1 MDDSINRDFTKEI
14 IQYKEDKGIIYGYL
28 NQKALD
34 LALYNRAKERTNNF
48 GSKAYNGQDKRAV
61 QLDDIII
68 QRHSIV
74 GRAVSDGEYVSDG
87 DILLDI
93 GLNSLAYS
101 SYFKENNISEFETWL
116 YVGIKIFSNYSGYF
130 FNKITDKMIGS
141 SNLGNTIKDGDL
153 LFTIQLAE
161 KPKEVETAIKD
172 ISFSLNLL
180 GKEIIEKMPYLSG
193 VNIEQWLVPNY
204 SYVEKGTDVLV
215 LSASNQYANYS
226 SKVIKTPYSGLLVQ
240 NQPALLRR
248 NKYWTMFRV
257 YPDELSLLDNFKY
270 KFDVKKDDFND
281 SCIVKGEVY
290 DLYYQSNGGFYSGL
304 GVQMNNWIGD
314 KTVYFNFE
322 YIGGKFYL
330 ILHYDNKHIKLDKF
344 CTLHLRLD
352 NGNTLTLNPAAK
364 PVKDVSYYMCKFQLS
379 KADLDDL
386 EDAKLIRWRIINRD
400 GIPLV
405 ERAND
410 CLKDEND
417 PTDITQRLSYIGFQK
432 FFKDF
437 RKTVEE
443 NAPKEELEDVK
454 ADSPSA
460 SQKSCYV
467 YLMIDTTNN
476 FHKIGISNHP
486 KYREHTLQSDKPTI
500 ELICAKEFPSRA
512 IAEAVE
518 AALHRA
524 FAAKRI
530 RGEWFNLDLS
540 DIEDLKQTLK

>member
-14 IQYKEDKGIIYGYL
+14 ILYKEDKGIIYGYL

-34 LALYNRAKERTNNF
+34 LALYNRAKERTNIF
-48 GSKAYNGQDKRAV
+48 DSKAYNGQDKRAV

-93 GLNSLAYS
+93 GLDSLS
-101 SYFKENNISEFETWL
+101 SGRYFKENNISVFETRL
-116 YVGIKIFSNYSGYF
+116 GEGIKIFSNYSGCF

-161 KPKEVETAIKD
+161 KPKEVETSVKAFT
-172 ISFSLNLL
+172 FSLNLF
-180 GKEIIEKMPYLSG
+180 GKEIIEKMPYLLG
-193 VNIEQWLVPNY
+193 GRVEKWLVPNY

-215 LSASNQYANYS
+215 LLASTDYTNYG
-226 SKVIKTPYSGLLVQ
+226 SKIIKTPYSGLLVQ
-240 NQPALLRR
+240 TPGLSGR
-248 NKYWTMFRV
+248 NKWDRTLFKI
-257 YPDELSLLDNFKY
+257 YPDESYLLEDFKY
-270 KFDVKKDDFND
+270 TIDVSKDDFND
-281 SCIVKGEVY
+281 SCVVQCKV
-290 DLYYQSNGGFYSGL
+290 YQSYYHGNGGFYSGL

-330 ILHYDNKHIKLDKF
+330 ILYYDNKHIKLDKF

-432 FFKDF
+432 FFEDF

-443 NAPKEELEDVK
+443 NAPQEELEDVK

-530 RGEWFNLDLS
+530 RGEWFNLYLS
-540 DIEDLKQTLK
+540 DIEELKQTLK

>member
-1 MDDSINRDFTKEI
+1 MDDSINKDFTKEI
-14 IQYKEDKGIIYGYL
+14 ILYKEDKGIIYGYL

-48 GSKAYNGQDKRAV
+48 DSKAYNGQDKRAV

-130 FNKITDKMIGS
+130 FNKITDNIIGS
-141 SNLGNTIKDGDL
+141 CNLGNTIKDGDL

-215 LSASNQYANYS
+215 LSASNQYANYG

-290 DLYYQSNGGFYSGL
+290 NLYYQSNGGFYSGL

-330 ILHYDNKHIKLDKF
+330 ILYYDNKHIKLDKF

-432 FFKDF
+432 FFEDF

-443 NAPKEELEDVK
+443 NAPQEELEDVK

>member
-14 IQYKEDKGIIYGYL
+14 ILYKEDKGVIYGYL
-28 NQKALD
+28 NKKALD

-48 GSKAYNGQDKRAV
+48 EIKDGQDKRAV

-87 DILLDI
+87 DIILDI
-93 GLNSLAYS
+93 GLDWLSFSNYCR
-101 SYFKENNISEFETWL
+101 ENNISQNETRL
-116 YVGIKIFSNYSGYF
+116 GEGIKIFSSHSGYF
-130 FNKITDKMIGS
+130 YNKITDKKIGS
-141 SNLGNTIKDGDL
+141 CNLGNTIKDGDL
-153 LFTIQLAE
+153 LFIIQLAE
-161 KPKEVETAIKD
+161 KPKEEETAIKT
-172 ISFSLNLL
+172 FTFNLNLL
-180 GKEIIEKMPYLSG
+180 GKEIIEGMPSLSG
-193 VNIEQWLVPNY
+193 ANIEQWLVPNY

-215 LSASNQYANYS
+215 LSVS

-240 NQPALLRR
+240 NQPALLGR

-257 YPDELSLLDNFKY
+257 YPDESYLLDDFKY
-270 KFDVKKDDFND
+270 KFDVKKDDFNG
-281 SCIVKGEVY
+281 SCIVQCKVKSASS
-290 DLYYQSNGGFYSGL
+290 LFSGFGVDMTNFGL
-304 GVQMNNWIGD
+304 IRP
-314 KTVYFNFE
+314 TYFNFE

-330 ILHYDNKHIKLDKF
+330 IIYYDNKQIKLDKY

-352 NGNTLTLNPAAK
+352 NGNTLTLNPTAK
-364 PVKDVSYYMCKFQLS
+364 PVKGSSYYLCKFQLS

-386 EDAKLIRWRIINRD
+386 EDAKLIKWRIINRD

-405 ERAND
+405 ERNNR
-410 CLKDEND
+410 CLCDKED

-432 FFKDF
+432 FFRDF

-443 NAPKEELEDVK
+443 NAPKEELEEIK
-454 ADSPSA
+454 NEGPSG

-500 ELICAKEFPSRA
+500 ELICAKEFPTRA
-512 IAEAVE
+512 IAEAIE

-524 FAAKRI
+524 YAAKRI
-530 RGEWFNLDLS
+530 RGEWFNLNAS